1 MSMVWVVI
9 DTNQAIRMAG
19 LPQQYLGAEI
29 EGITLPPFV
38 LAELLR
44 SNNHQPLA
52 RLAQYAV
59 RIGMTPGEVM
69 ARLAPLRRSQIVAFH
84 PFHDLTTQKVHEF
97 LLSPPVAK
105 AREFMESATT
115 HISTGGQV
123 LKAANEKVRQ
133 ALRSQG
139 RDPRQYKF
147 SGMAHVCQVLA
158 HGRTSV
164 LETWLMQF
172 VSEGGIRDVRAN
184 SRALYTGAMAN
195 PYLRH
200 YLHTFLWYTIS
211 YQQAWT
217 SQYAD
222 WNLSIKQN
230 DWTDMTLALY
240 AGPGDIILTNDGT
253 VRKAV
258 SAVNPDDTIKVASTM
273 ELDVDVPLALPGKRE
288 NRNTTE

>member
-1 MSMVWVVI
+1 MVWVII
-9 DTNQAIRMAG
+9 DTNQAIRMTG

-29 EGITLPPFV
+29 EGIALPPFV
-38 LAELLR
+38 LGELLR

-69 ARLAPLRRSQIVAFH
+69 ARLAPLRRSQIVAFQ
-84 PFHDLTTQKVHEF
+84 PLHDLTTQQVHEF
-97 LLSPPVAK
+97 LLSPPVVKAK
-105 AREFMESATT
+105 EFMESATT
-115 HISTGGQV
+115 HIRTGGQV

-139 RDPRQYKF
+139 RDPRQHKF
-147 SGMAHVCQVLA
+147 SGMSYASQVLA

-222 WNLSIKQN
+222 WNLSVKQN
-230 DWTDMTLALY
+230 DWTDVTLALY
-240 AGPGDIILTNDGT
+240 SGRGDIILTSDGT

-258 SAVNPDDTIKVASTM
+258 SAINIDGDINAVSTI
-273 ELDVDVPLALPGKRE
+273 EPYVDSPCTLPMSVQ
-288 NRNTTE
+288 

>member
-1 MSMVWVVI
+1 MVWVVI
-9 DTNQAIRMAG
+9 DTNQAIRMPE

-52 RLAQYAV
+52 RLAQYTA

-69 ARLAPLRRSQIVAFH
+69 SRLAPLRRSQIVAFR
-84 PFHDLTTQKVHEF
+84 PFHDLTAQEVHEF
-97 LLSPPVAK
+97 LLSPPVVK

-115 HISTGGQV
+115 HIRTGGQV

-133 ALRSQG
+133 ALRLQR
-139 RDPRQYKF
+139 RDPRQCKF
-147 SGMAHVCQVLA
+147 SGMSHACQVLA

-164 LETWLMQF
+164 METWLMQF

-222 WNLSIKQN
+222 WNLSVKQN

-240 AGPGDIILTNDGT
+240 SGRGDIILTSDST

-258 SAVNPDDTIKVASTM
+258 SAINIDGDIKAVSTI
-273 ELDVDVPLALPGKRE
+273 EPYVDSPCTFPMSE
-288 NRNTTE
+288 Q